1 MTLQEFKD
9 EYCVEL
15 DNEEISDEEN
25 LDNDSLE
32 ELLDRL
38 SDILDNA
45 YEYAEDD
52 DEKDYICRVE
62 DALRDQLRKAGLIK

>member
-1 MTLQEFKD
+1 MTLQEFKE
-9 EYCVEL
+9 EYCVEF
-15 DNEEISDEEN
+15 DNEEVSYEEN

-62 DALRDQLRKAGLIK
+62 DALRDKLRKAGLIK

>member
-1 MTLQEFKD
+1 MTLQEFKE

-15 DNEEISDEEN
+15 DNEEIADEAN
-25 LDNDSLE
+25 LDDDSLE
-32 ELLDRL
+32 ELLDKL
-38 SDILDNA
+38 SGILDSA

-62 DALRDQLRKAGLIK
+62 DALRNKLRKAGLIK

>member
-1 MTLQEFKD
+1 MTLQEFKE
-9 EYCVEL
+9 EYCVEF
-15 DNEEISDEEN
+15 DNEEVSYEEN

-38 SDILDNA
+38 CGILDNA

-62 DALRDQLRKAGLIK
+62 DALRDKLRKAGLIK